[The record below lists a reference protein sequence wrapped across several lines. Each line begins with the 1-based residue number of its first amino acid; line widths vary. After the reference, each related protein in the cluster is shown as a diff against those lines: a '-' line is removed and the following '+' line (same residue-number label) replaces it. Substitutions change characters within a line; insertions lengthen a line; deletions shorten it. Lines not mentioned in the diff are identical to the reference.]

1 MTAPTTN
8 RSPGRSRTDRSRA
21 EATEGEQ
28 HRERGGLRTARIVLA
43 RVLASGS
50 PNFFLLFG
58 TTLFLV
64 LFGLTMVLSSS
75 SVTSYVRSDDS
86 FGGFFR
92 QGGFALLGVP
102 LMLVVSRV
110 PIRFWKKATPL
121 LLGAGCVLQLLVLF
135 SPLGWEVGGNRNWLR
150 IGGFTMQP
158 SEIIKLA
165 LALWL
170 GLLLARRY
178 RGPKDWKD
186 ALMPVLIVAGGSI
199 GLVLGGGDLGTVLIL
214 AGIVLAALFYAN
226 VQMKVLIPI
235 VLVGAVGA
243 VLFAVSSENRLTRI
257 MSFLGDCSGSEQY
270 ETSCWQPVHGT
281 WAMASG
287 GIFGVGLGN
296 SKAKWSWL
304 PAADND
310 YIFAIIGEE
319 LGLIGA
325 IVVLALF
332 VVLAIA
338 FFRIIHA
345 STDPFVRITTG
356 AVMVWLIGQAFV
368 NIGVVLG
375 VLPVLGVPL
384 PLISSGGTA
393 LLSSLLA
400 IGVVLS
406 FARNQT
412 SPSDGAAARAAK
424 KAAAR

>member
-1 MTAPTTN
+1 MTAPTTS
-8 RSPGRSRTDRSRA
+8 RLPGRSRTEKAGSAKGAGARK
-21 EATEGEQ
+21 
-28 HRERGGLRTARIVLA
+28 GGARTARIVLS
-43 RVLASGS
+43 RVFASES
-50 PNFFLLFG
+50 PNFYLLFG

-75 SVTSYVRSDDS
+75 SVTSYISSDDS
-86 FGGFFR
+86 FGGFYR

-102 LMLVVSRV
+102 LMLVVSRLPLV
-110 PIRFWKKATPL
+110 FWKKATPAI
-121 LLGAGCVLQLLVLF
+121 LGIGCFLQVLVVF
-135 SPLGWEVGGNRNWLR
+135 TPLGWSVGGNTNWLR
-150 IGGFTMQP
+150 FGGFTMQP
-158 SEIIKLA
+158 SELIKLG

-178 RGPKDWKD
+178 RGPEDWKD
-186 ALMPVLIVAGGSI
+186 ALIPVGIVAGGSI
-199 GLVLGGGDLGTVLIL
+199 GLVLLGGDLGTVVIM

-226 VQMKVLIPI
+226 MRMRVIIPI
-235 VLVGAVGA
+235 VVVGAVGA

-257 MSFLGDCSGSEQY
+257 MSFLGDCSNSEEYQN
-270 ETSCWQPVHGT
+270 SCWQPVHGT

-332 VVLAIA
+332 VVLAVA
-338 FFRIIHA
+338 FFRVIHS
-345 STDPFVRITTG
+345 STDPFVRIATG

-393 LLSSLLA
+393 LVSSLIA

-406 FARNQT
+406 FARTQT
-412 SPSDGAAARAAK
+412 APLPVLGAGRRHDEVSGK
-424 KAAAR
+424 